1 MRTSSSRTYESGEL
15 LSRLLPEFAGE
26 LHALILASE
35 EPQLAFQVESLRVLD
50 RCRCGDSFCATLYT
64 APKPDGSYGPTHRNV
79 VLDPANGMIVLD
91 VVDERIVCVEILYR
105 DDLRSRI
112 LRLLP

>member
-1 MRTSSSRTYESGEL
+1 MELHQTCEPERGEL
-15 LSRLLPEFAGE
+15 LARLLPELAAQLRALLLTGEDSHLAGE
-26 LHALILASE
+26 
-35 EPQLAFQVESLRVLD
+35 VELLRVID
-50 RCRCGDSFCATLYT
+50 RCRCGDWFCATLYT